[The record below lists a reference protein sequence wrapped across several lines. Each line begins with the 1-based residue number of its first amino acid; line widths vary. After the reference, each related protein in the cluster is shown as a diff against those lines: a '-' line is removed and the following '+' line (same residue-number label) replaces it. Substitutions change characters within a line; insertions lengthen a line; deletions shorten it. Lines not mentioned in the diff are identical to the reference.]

1 MELQQQDLW
10 RVTVLIFSFKLILY
24 KTKSKN
30 IIDFDYCF
38 RPLELTYVKTT
49 TDIPKDHNMP
59 N

>member
-1 MELQQQDLW
+1 MELQLQDLW

-30 IIDFDYCF
+30 VIDFDYF
-38 RPLELTYVKTT
+38 LRPLELTYVKTT
-49 TDIPKDHNMP
+49 TDLPKDRNMP